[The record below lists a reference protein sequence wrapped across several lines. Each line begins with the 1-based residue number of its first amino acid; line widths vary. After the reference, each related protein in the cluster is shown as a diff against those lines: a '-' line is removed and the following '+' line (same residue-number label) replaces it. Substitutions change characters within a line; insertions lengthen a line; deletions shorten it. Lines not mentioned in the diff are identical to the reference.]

1 MGWHEAYEKLRE
13 FCRRLGGELSS
24 LVDIGLERP
33 GEKLFLVSCIVPR
46 RLSNSELAEA
56 IHELTTGD
64 VRRHLSEVLHT
75 LGEFEIEEETANRRT
90 TKLSM
95 FSGVV
100 TVYGESEKW
109 FDIPAS
115 RIEYVYPDAIEDY
128 SENREARLTVKAKG
142 SNWALKE
149 KGEAR
154 AHAWGHL
161 TLYTPKELGK
171 DEVRHLL
178 DELDEMLSDILKNPR
193 NFFKLRK

>member
-24 LVDIGLERP
+24 LVEIGLERP
-33 GEKLFLVSCIVPR
+33 GEKLFSVSCIVPR
-46 RLSNSELAEA
+46 RLSNDKLAEA
-56 IHELTTGD
+56 IHELAIGD
-64 VRRHLSEVLHT
+64 VKRDLSEVLDT
-75 LGEFEIEEETANRRT
+75 LGEFEIEEETASKRS

-95 FSGVV
+95 FSGII

-128 SENREARLTVKAKG
+128 LENREARLTVKAKG

-161 TLYTPKELGK
+161 TLYTPEELRK
-171 DEVRHLL
+171 DEIRRFL
-178 DELDEMLSDILKNPR
+178 DELDKMLSDNLRNPE